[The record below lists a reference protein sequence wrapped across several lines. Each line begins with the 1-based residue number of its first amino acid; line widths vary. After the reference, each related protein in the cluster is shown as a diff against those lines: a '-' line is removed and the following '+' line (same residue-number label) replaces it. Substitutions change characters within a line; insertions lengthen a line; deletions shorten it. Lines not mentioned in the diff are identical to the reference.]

1 MTVSMQVSQFKTTAM
16 SLPVEPPR
24 VSHADFAK
32 VNPVVVEFLTVDGL
46 SAHGI
51 AHTYNDRQVNLLKG
65 CLDALAEVMIGQD
78 VFRWAEA
85 WQRLW
90 DATSRMGHQGF
101 AMSAL
106 SAIDMALWNLR
117 AKALN
122 MPLSKL
128 LGGYRDEAP
137 VYASHSLWRDWP
149 IERLQRDAASLV
161 EKGFRALK
169 MRMGDK
175 SLGVE
180 LDRFKAVR
188 EAVGP
193 DVKLMVDI
201 RGDWTVTDSIR
212 MGRKME
218 EYDLYWLEDP
228 VPVHDLDGLAEIARA
243 LDVAVVVGEDV
254 STRHGF
260 HRLLE
265 KKAAD
270 IIMID
275 VAVVGGVTEWVKVAT
290 LADARNLKVVSHL
303 HDEVS
308 CHLVAAVANG
318 LMVEYLPFWHQLY
331 TEPPAVTNGVIRIPD
346 RPGIGYELD
355 QQAMARYRM

>member
-1 MTVSMQVSQFKTTAM
+1 MQHLFGKATGQ
-16 SLPVEPPR
+16 PV
-24 VSHADFAK
+24 
-32 VNPVVVEFLTVDGL
+32 
-46 SAHGI
+46 
-51 AHTYNDRQVNLLKG
+51 Y
-65 CLDALAEVMIGQD
+65 
-78 VFRWAEA
+78 
-85 WQRLW
+85 
-90 DATSRMGHQGF
+90 
-101 AMSAL
+101 
-106 SAIDMALWNLR
+106 
-117 AKALN
+117 
-122 MPLSKL
+122 KL

-149 IERLQRDAASLV
+149 IDRLQREAALLV
-161 EKGFRALK
+161 DKGFRAMK

-175 SLGVE
+175 PLTVE
-180 LDRFKAVR
+180 LDRLRAIR

-193 DVKLMVDI
+193 DVKLMVDV

-228 VPVHDLDGLAEIARA
+228 VPIHDLDGLAEIARA
-243 LDVAVVVGEDV
+243 LDVPVVVGEDV
-254 STRHGF
+254 STRFGF

-270 IIMID
+270 IVMID
-275 VAVVGGVTEWVKVAT
+275 VSVVGGVTEWVRVAT

-303 HDEVS
+303 YDEVS
-308 CHLVAAVANG
+308 CHLVAAVPNG
-318 LMVEYLPFWHQLY
+318 LTVEYLPFWNQLY

-346 RPGIGYELD
+346 RPGIGFELD

>member
-1 MTVSMQVSQFKTTAM
+1 MNMKVSGFRTTAM

-32 VNPVVVEFLTVDGL
+32 VNPVVLELMTADGL

-51 AHTYNDRQVNLLKG
+51 AHAYNDRHVAVLKG
-65 CLDALAEVMIGQD
+65 CLDALAEVMVGQD
-78 VFRWAEA
+78 VFRGAEA
-85 WQRLW
+85 WQKLW
-90 DATSRMGHQGF
+90 NASFRIGRQGF
-101 AMSAL
+101 GISAL
-106 SAIDMALWNLR
+106 SAVDMALWNLR

-122 MPLSKL
+122 LPLSRL

-149 IERLQRDAASLV
+149 IDRLQHDAASLV
-161 EKGFRALK
+161 AKGFRAMK

-175 SLGVE
+175 PLEVE
-180 LDRFKAVR
+180 LERLKAVR

-212 MGRKME
+212 MGRRME

-228 VPVHDLDGLAEIARA
+228 VPIQDLDGLAEIARA

-254 STRHGF
+254 STTYGF

-265 KKAAD
+265 KKATD
-270 IIMID
+270 IVMID
-275 VAVVGGVTEWVKVAT
+275 VAVVGGITEWLRVAT
-290 LADARNLKVVSHL
+290 LAYARNLQVVSHL
-303 HDEVS
+303 HEEVS
-308 CHLVAAVANG
+308 CHLVAAVPNG
-318 LMVEYLPFWHQLY
+318 HMVEYLPFWHQLY
-331 TEPPAVTNGVIRIPD
+331 TEPPAVTNGVLRIPD
-346 RPGIGYELD
+346 RPGLGFELD